1 MSTLM
6 LDTMELATG
15 KSTAAPDVDD
25 SSNRKGTWVTAS
37 AHIITAVIGSGVLS
51 LSWAIAQLG
60 WIAGPIALLLYS
72 VINWFTS
79 TLLADC
85 CRDPVS
91 GRRFSCYMDAVKS
104 NLGGI
109 NNKFCGIAQYANL
122 VGVSI
127 GYSITAAISMA
138 AIKRSGCFHKHGH
151 DAGCHVKNNMF
162 MIIFGIIEIILSQI
176 PNFNKLSGLSVVAAV
191 MSFTYA
197 TIGLCL
203 SIAKVAEGT
212 HARTSLTGTTAGVD
226 VTSAQKIWNCLEAL
240 GDIAFSYAFSTV
252 LIEIQDTIKSS
263 PPENEAMKK
272 ATSIGVSVTTMFYM
286 SCGLLGYASFGNKA
300 PGNFL
305 TGFGFYDP
313 YWLIDV
319 ANVSIIVHL
328 IGAYQVFCQPIFK
341 RVEDWCF
348 NRWPNN
354 SFIKEGRP
362 INLPLCG
369 VYHFSAFRL
378 VWRTAYVIMTTIAAM
393 ILPFFN
399 DILGLLGAASFWP
412 LTVYFPIQMH
422 IAREKIQPYSWK
434 WIWLNVLVVV
444 CLIISLLAA
453 AGSIE
458 GIVKDLRAF
467 KPFTSV
473 S

>member
-1 MSTLM
+1 MTVSM
-6 LDTMELATG
+6 FDSIELGTG
-15 KSTAAPDVDD
+15 ESTAAPDVDD

-37 AHIITAVIGSGVLS
+37 AHIITSVIGSGVLS
-51 LSWAIAQLG
+51 LCWAIAQLG
-60 WIAGPIALLLYS
+60 WIAGPIALIVFS
-72 VINWFTS
+72 AITWFTS
-79 TLLADC
+79 FLLADC

-91 GRRFSCYMDAVKS
+91 GRRCICYMDVVKS

-109 NNKFCGIAQYANL
+109 NNKFCGIAQYVNL
-122 VGVSI
+122 VGISV
-127 GYSITAAISMA
+127 GYSITSAISMA

-151 DAGCHVKNNMF
+151 AAGCHVKNNTY

-176 PNFNKLSGLSVVAAV
+176 PNFDELSGLSAVAAV
-191 MSFTYA
+191 MSFAYS
-197 TIGLCL
+197 TIGLGL

-212 HARTSLTGTTAGVD
+212 HARTSLTGTIVGVD
-226 VTSAQKIWNCLEAL
+226 VTSSQKIWNCFEAV

-263 PPENEAMKK
+263 PPENVAMKK
-272 ATSIGVSVTTMFYM
+272 ATSMGISITTIYYMLCGV
-286 SCGLLGYASFGNKA
+286 LGYAAFGNEA

-305 TGFGFYDP
+305 TGFGFYNP
-313 YWLIDV
+313 YWLVDI
-319 ANVSIIVHL
+319 ANACIIIHL
-328 IGAYQVFCQPIFK
+328 VGAYQVFCQPIFK

-362 INLPLCG
+362 TKLPLCG
-369 VYHFSAFRL
+369 VYRFSAFRV
-378 VWRTAYVIMTTIAAM
+378 VWRTAYVILTTVLAM
-393 ILPFFN
+393 LLPFFN
-399 DILGLLGAASFWP
+399 DILGLLGAAAFWP

-422 IAREKIQPYSWK
+422 IARENIQPYSWK
-434 WIWLNVLVVV
+434 WIWLKVLVVL
-444 CLIISLLAA
+444 CLIICLLAA

-458 GIVKDLRAF
+458 GIGRDFHTF
-467 KPFTSV
+467 KPFSSV

>member
-1 MSTLM
+1 MGTLM
-6 LDTMELATG
+6 SDTMELETG
-15 KSTAAPDVDD
+15 TSTAAPDVDD
-25 SSNRKGTWVTAS
+25 RSNRKGTWVTAS

-60 WIAGPIALLLYS
+60 WIAGPIILLLFS
-72 VINWFTS
+72 VITWFTS
-79 TLLADC
+79 ILSADC

-91 GRRFSCYMDAVKS
+91 GRRYSSYIDAVKS

-109 NNKFCGIAQYANL
+109 NSKFCGIAQYVNL
-122 VGVSI
+122 VGTAI

-162 MIIFGIIEIILSQI
+162 IIIFGIIEIILSQI
-176 PNFNKLSGLSVVAAV
+176 PNFNELSGLSMVAAV
-191 MSFTYA
+191 MSFAYS
-197 TIGLCL
+197 TIGLGL
-203 SIAKVAEGT
+203 SLAKVAEGT
-212 HARTSLTGTTAGVD
+212 HAMTSLTGTTAGVD
-226 VTSAQKIWNCLEAL
+226 MTSAQKIWSCFEAL
-240 GDIAFSYAFSTV
+240 GDIAFSYTFSMV
-252 LIEIQDTIKSS
+252 LFEIQDTMKSS
-263 PPENEAMKK
+263 PPENEEMKK

-286 SCGLLGYASFGNKA
+286 LCGVLGYAAFGNKA

-305 TGFGFYDP
+305 TGFGFYNP
-313 YWLIDV
+313 YWLIDL
-319 ANVSIIVHL
+319 ANVCIIVHL
-328 IGAYQVFCQPIFK
+328 VGAYQVFCQPVFK
-341 RVEDWCF
+341 SVEDWCF
-348 NRWPNN
+348 NRWPNK
-354 SFIKEGRP
+354 SSIKEGRL
-362 INLPLCG
+362 ISLPFCG

-378 VWRTAYVIMTTIAAM
+378 VWRTAYVIMTTVVAM
-393 ILPFFN
+393 IFPFFN
-399 DILGLLGAASFWP
+399 DILGLLGAAAFWP

-444 CLIISLLAA
+444 GLIISLLAA

-458 GIVKDLRAF
+458 GIVMDLQIF